1 MPRTISGEYR
11 FVPMSNSPANVSSDF
26 PTPEIEA
33 RLRTER
39 NVWIA
44 TVRPDGRAHLVPIWF
59 VWVLGK
65 FWICTGQNSVKVRN
79 LAANPTISISLEN
92 GNEPVIAEG
101 HVVFEPEP
109 LPAAIQAE
117 FIRKYQWD
125 ITTDD
130 DYQSVF
136 SCIPKKWIRWNH

>member
-1 MPRTISGEYR
+1 
-11 FVPMSNSPANVSSDF
+11 MSENETY
-26 PTPEIEA
+26 PTPAIEA
-33 RLRTER
+33 RLQSEQ
-39 NVWIA
+39 NVWMA

-79 LAANPTISISLEN
+79 LAANPSISISLEK

-101 HVVFEPEP
+101 LVEFESRA
-109 LPAAIQAE
+109 LPAEVLAE
-117 FIRKYQWD
+117 FTRKYNWD
-125 ITTDD
+125 ITADA

-136 SCIPKKWIRWNH
+136 SCVPTKWIRWNASA